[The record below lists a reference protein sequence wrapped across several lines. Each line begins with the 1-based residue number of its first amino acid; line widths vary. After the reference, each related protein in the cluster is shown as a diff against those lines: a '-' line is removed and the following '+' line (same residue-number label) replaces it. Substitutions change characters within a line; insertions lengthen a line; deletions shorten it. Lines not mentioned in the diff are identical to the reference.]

1 MEKNIVKRLISEVNS
16 TLSLYKKGGWID
28 VRRTPTSGPEL
39 MMSLEQFIE
48 ARFNREAWAI
58 PEFNA
63 AEELLGGH
71 LFKCELEGPDEMKK
85 RYKKAT
91 LTLID
96 EKLVLDPTQNLIDEL
111 EKVRQF
117 IGGTKIMFNGVR
129 VKIKYEIE

>member
-1 MEKNIVKRLISEVNS
+1 MEKNTIKKIISGVNS

-48 ARFNREAWAI
+48 ARFNREAWNI
-58 PEFNA
+58 PEFNE
-63 AEELLGGH
+63 AEELLSGH
-71 LFKCELEGPDEMKK
+71 LFKCELIEPDEMKK
-85 RYKKAT
+85 RYKKAII
-91 LTLID
+91 TLID

-111 EKVRQF
+111 EKVRQH
-117 IGGTKIMFNGVR
+117 IGGTKIKFNGVK